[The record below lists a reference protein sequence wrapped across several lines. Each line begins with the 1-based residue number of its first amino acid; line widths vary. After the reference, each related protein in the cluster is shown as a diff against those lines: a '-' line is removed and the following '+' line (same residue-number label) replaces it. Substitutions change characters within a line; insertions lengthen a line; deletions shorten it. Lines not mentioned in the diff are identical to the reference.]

1 MLVLLYIAWRYVC
14 TLGVS
19 PSLVSRYFDGYSLA
33 ENANRADSGQLQF
46 WSEPSKICNL
56 RSSNTPETVAFK
68 IPWYLEV
75 WKILNHL
82 MSIVLF
88 RSYHIW
94 NVFYSFLFL
103 PGIYQIHR
111 HLVRRLYFGRNVVK
125 SSDFSWQALS
135 WPVEPH
141 FGHFRV
147 AFKWRFKLYSQWK
160 STELSPISTF
170 QAKDPLDPIIPQRT
184 RAGKF
189 HK

>member
-1 MLVLLYIAWRYVC
+1 
-14 TLGVS
+14 
-19 PSLVSRYFDGYSLA
+19 
-33 ENANRADSGQLQF
+33 
-46 WSEPSKICNL
+46 
-56 RSSNTPETVAFK
+56 
-68 IPWYLEV
+68 
-75 WKILNHL
+75 

-170 QAKDPLDPIIPQRT
+170 QAKDPLDAIIPQRT
-184 RAGKF
+184 CTGKF
-189 HK
+189 KIKFGNLFPQLFWPAVRKIFGIRGWRPRILQGFWDY